1 MTAIE
6 AAIAQESSLSIRG
19 ALLWGAQV
27 LGEVGLENHRLDAE
41 VLLRHVLDVEKE
53 QLYLNADAPIS
64 AGQEA
69 KFRELLLRRSRREP
83 VAYITGH
90 KEFWSLDFIVT
101 PAVLIPRPETELLV
115 EVALQHVREF
125 TSGSSV
131 TVLDVGTGSGVIS
144 VCLAKEEPV
153 TKIVAVDISPVALDV
168 ARLNAGRH
176 GVADRIRFLSGDLFA
191 PVKPVA
197 GTFDVIVSNPPYIPT
212 GDLAMLAPEIR
223 QWEPIPAL
231 DGGARG
237 IDAYRRIIGEGHNY
251 LAPGGSIVL
260 EIGADM
266 GSAVAEFFSRSGCY
280 GPVSLYQDY
289 AGKDRVIA
297 AMKLLSPNAAP
308 KSADRG

>member
-19 ALLWGAQV
+19 ALLWGAKV
-27 LGEVGLENHRLDAE
+27 LGEVGLENHRLDVE

-53 QLYLNADAPIS
+53 QLYSNADAPIS

-115 EVALQHVREF
+115 EVALQYLRPIA
-125 TSGSSV
+125 SGSTV
-131 TVLDVGTGSGVIS
+131 RVLDVGTGSGVIS

-153 TKIVAVDISPVALDV
+153 MKIVAVDISAVALDV

-176 GVADRIRFLSGDLFA
+176 GVADRIRFLLGDLFA

-237 IDAYRRIIGEGHNY
+237 IDAYRRIIGEGHSY

-266 GSAVAEFFSRSGCY
+266 GSAVAELFSRSGCY

-297 AMKLLSPNAAP
+297 AMKLLSSNAAP